1 MFFVSNED
9 KILTLIE
16 KMYTEFAGRFEKIE
30 TNVTKIEAN
39 MATKEDLMA
48 TKEDLMAT
56 KEDLDVVRQSLAR
69 IEQDQGSKISALFD
83 AREIQLDVN
92 ERIFDTL
99 TRIEGKLDKLSLK
112 VAHHDNLLRKTK

>member
-39 MATKEDLMA
+39 MA